1 VSWTLRGRRT
11 SRTPQHRQQK
21 CQLSRGFF
29 EPLFY
34 LAFFVYPLGDLIGDV
49 ALDERTLEY
58 VAFVAPG

>member
-1 VSWTLRGRRT
+1 MPAKQGLLRAA
-11 SRTPQHRQQK
+11 
-21 CQLSRGFF
+21 L
-29 EPLFY
+29 LY